1 MVQLKTIEGKK
12 PGLSIN
18 RVLLLLVLIVYI
30 ALLTIPRL
38 LINYGMDADAV
49 RGVKAAVHLW
59 ETGYYHPSRLPGNPL
74 FEYILAG
81 IAPWGGHIATNLLVL
96 LGYITAV
103 SAFALLTSKKENRFL
118 LVTLFATTPILLLN
132 AAATLDYLPG
142 LALLLFSYV
151 FITKKKYLLSA
162 VFLALSASFRL
173 TNLLFLF
180 PLIFYMVQEKEGIA
194 RILRLSILS
203 LALGLSLYIPIVVRT
218 GLRPFLFPFQFG
230 GFIAY
235 LFRSGHNAIM
245 LFGTIATLGIAVL
258 IIVHLKKI
266 VRVFKKSSTDSSFY
280 PEIIS
285 IILFLLVFLLHP
297 DEPAYL
303 IPLIPFLY
311 LSFSRWLSKK
321 GLIFLL
327 ALVASFAFVNL
338 DIKGGESGKRRLAVK
353 LDWGIVVKDY
363 CDRHELESL
372 RQGIGQFHL
381 SEKAVIITGMGPIL
395 TYQNSWVTLAGKEQI
410 SPGLEEIAIGEE
422 SEVYRISGQDV
433 YLVYSMPLSA
443 VKLLQSEGYDIYI
456 FSMFAPSIA
465 INKYGYDPQEVG
477 ISTLSIF
484 NEKTFYE

>member
-338 DIKGGESGKRRLAVK
+338 DIKGGEKRQK
-353 LDWGIVVKDY
+353 
-363 CDRHELESL
+363 
-372 RQGIGQFHL
+372 
-381 SEKAVIITGMGPIL
+381 KAGG
-395 TYQNSWVTLAGKEQI
+395 
-410 SPGLEEIAIGEE
+410 
-422 SEVYRISGQDV
+422 
-433 YLVYSMPLSA
+433 
-443 VKLLQSEGYDIYI
+443 
-456 FSMFAPSIA
+456 
-465 INKYGYDPQEVG
+465 
-477 ISTLSIF
+477 
-484 NEKTFYE
+484 